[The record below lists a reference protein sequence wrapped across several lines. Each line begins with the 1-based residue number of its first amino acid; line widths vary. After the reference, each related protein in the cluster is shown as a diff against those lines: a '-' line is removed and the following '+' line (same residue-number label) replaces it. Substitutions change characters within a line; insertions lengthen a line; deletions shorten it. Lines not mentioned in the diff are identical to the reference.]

1 MSLRSC
7 LLQVDYQIIKYYYI
21 IINIKRPSVLHPYGT
36 TIRNNDVDLVSTL
49 IKFRL
54 TGLGD

>member
-36 TIRNNDVDLVSTL
+36 TIRNNDVVPGFY
-49 IKFRL
+49 INKIPPYWAW
-54 TGLGD
+54 